1 MLAATGL
8 TAGGYIGWG
17 AWQRFTRDAKHAI
30 KDHRVTWPS
39 AAPKMIIARGE
50 DPARNV
56 RGLLER
62 LGGLKQ
68 FVTPQDVVLIK
79 PNIGWRAAP
88 EQAANTHPAIVGELV
103 RACLDCR
110 PRRVIVCDCP
120 VSDSAAAFKRSGI
133 EKAGLAAGAEV
144 LPPEKSR
151 FLTVNISE
159 RLGTWDVLEP
169 FVQATKIINVP
180 VAKHHGETSATGGM
194 KNWIG
199 ITNRLRF
206 LFHNDINQS
215 TAELAAL
222 MRPTLTVMD
231 ASRVLMAHGPQGGR
245 LADVKQVNTAA
256 VSFDPVAIDAWGCSL
271 LGATPEE
278 LPGYLQL
285 GQKMALGNT
294 DFSRLSPVEIQT
306 G

>member
-1 MLAATGL
+1 M
-8 TAGGYIGWG
+8 
-17 AWQRFTRDAKHAI
+17 
-30 KDHRVTWPS
+30 
-39 AAPKMIIARGE
+39 
-50 DPARNV
+50 
-56 RGLLER
+56 LER
-62 LGGLKQ
+62 LGGLGQ

-88 EQAANTHPAIVGELV
+88 EHAANTHPEIVAAVV
-103 RACLDCR
+103 RACEECR

-120 VSDSAAAFKRSGI
+120 VSDSLAAFKRSGI
-133 EKAGLAAGAEV
+133 MKAGLAAGAEV
-144 LPPEKSR
+144 LPPEQSR
-151 FLTVNISE
+151 FVTVSISE

-215 TAELAAL
+215 IAELAAL
-222 MRPTLTVMD
+222 MRPTLTIMD
-231 ASRVLMAHGPQGGR
+231 ASRVMMAHGPQGGR

-256 VSFDPVAIDAWGCSL
+256 VCFDPVAIDAWGCSL
-271 LGATPEE
+271 LGATPDK
-278 LPGYLQL
+278 LPGYLHL
-285 GQKMALGNT
+285 GQQKGLGEV
-294 DFSRLSPVEIQT
+294 DFRRLSPVEIQT